1 MTMPT
6 TRDRLALARLFLP
19 LVVLAGLVVVWHV
32 VVTVFRVPSIVLPSP
47 AHVATSIVAQ
57 RAALLEG
64 AVATGGRVLLGFA
77 VSVLVAVPLA
87 ILVVQWPVLGR
98 AVQPLITLSQAV
110 PKVALAPLVVVWL
123 GNGLVSQTAFAAL
136 VAFFPVFIE
145 TVVGLRAIAPEM
157 LLLARSMGSTA
168 FQTFRKFRFPH
179 ALPHVFAGL
188 KVGATLAVIGAI
200 VAEWIG
206 GETGVA
212 LVLLRADALLDTPL
226 AVSALIVLAVM
237 GMGFFMAI
245 TALEIAVMPWRS
257 GGGHDDIAKTM

>member
-1 MTMPT
+1 MTAPA
-6 TRDRLALARLFLP
+6 RRERPALARLLLP
-19 LVVLAGLVVVWHV
+19 LVVLAGLIVVWHV
-32 VVTVFRVPSIVLPSP
+32 VVIVFRVPSIVLPSP
-47 AHVATSIVAQ
+47 AEVARSMGTQRATLLAGALATS
-57 RAALLEG
+57 
-64 AVATGGRVLLGFA
+64 GRVLLGYT
-77 VSVLVAVPLA
+77 VSVVVAIPLA
-87 ILVVQWPVLGR
+87 MLVVQWPLLGR

-110 PKVALAPLVVVWL
+110 PKVALAPLVVVWF
-123 GNGLVSQTAFAAL
+123 GNGLASQTAFAAL

-157 LLLARSMGSTA
+157 LLLARSMGSTPL
-168 FQTFRKFRFPH
+168 QTFRKFRIPH

-206 GETGVA
+206 GDTGVA

-226 AVSALIVLAVM
+226 AVSALIVLALM
-237 GMGFFMAI
+237 GMAFFMAI
-245 TALEIAVMPWRS
+245 AALEIAVMPWRS

>member
-1 MTMPT
+1 MTGHERP
-6 TRDRLALARLFLP
+6 AVARLFLP
-19 LVVLAGLVVVWHV
+19 LVVLIALGVVWQAVVVAFHL
-32 VVTVFRVPSIVLPSP
+32 PSIVLPSP
-47 AHVATSIVAQ
+47 PAVAASMRTNSGTLLAG
-57 RAALLEG
+57 AL
-64 AVATGGRVLLGFA
+64 ATGGRVLLGFA
-77 VSVLVAVPLA
+77 VSVAIAIPLA
-87 ILVVQWPVLGR
+87 IVVIQWPLLGR

-123 GNGLVSQTAFAAL
+123 GTGVVSQTAFAAL

-157 LLLARSMGSTA
+157 LLLARSMGSTPA
-168 FQTFRKFRFPH
+168 QTFVKFRIPH
-179 ALPHVFAGL
+179 ALPHMFAGL

-226 AVSALIVLAVM
+226 AVSALVVLAAM
-237 GMGFFMAI
+237 GMALFSYIA
-245 TALEIAVMPWRS
+245 ALEIVMTPWRS
-257 GGGHDDIAKTM
+257 AGGRDDIAKTM